1 MLLRRRCLV
10 RLVLL
15 GSGTDGSSS
24 FAIFQVSVFGL
35 LVGLIVEIVFVH
47 VFVWFVVEDV

>member
-15 GSGTDGSSS
+15 GSGTDGS
-24 FAIFQVSVFGL
+24 FGAIFQVSVFGL
-35 LVGLIVEIVFVH
+35 LVGLIVEIVFVN